1 MGSPS
6 DFSLFH
12 KCSVWLWV
20 PSIVLLNVHQ
30 GSFHGVQ
37 QSEHEGDQSW
47 PSGVEALAVW
57 SFVCDT
63 SYEVSVWCLINQRDK
78 FYIYLVGVNIGSA
91 FVLLPFLSF
100 WLSFFLSVSF
110 LLSFFFFLS
119 LFLSLPFLFNFLVLS
134 QYLQHSV
141 RS

>member
-12 KCSVWLWV
+12 KYSVWLWV
-20 PSIVLLNVHQ
+20 LSIVLLNVHQ
-30 GSFHGVQ
+30 DSFPGVQ
-37 QSEHEGDQSW
+37 QSEREGDQSC

-57 SFVCDT
+57 SCVSNT
-63 SYEVSVWCLINQRDK
+63 SYEVSVWCLINHRDK
-78 FYIYLVGVNIGSA
+78 FYIYFVGVNINSA

-100 WLSFFLSVSF
+100 CLSFFPS
-110 LLSFFFFLS
+110 LSFSLSSFSFFLY
-119 LFLSLPFLFNFLVLS
+119 FPFLFNLLVIA

-141 RS
+141 HP